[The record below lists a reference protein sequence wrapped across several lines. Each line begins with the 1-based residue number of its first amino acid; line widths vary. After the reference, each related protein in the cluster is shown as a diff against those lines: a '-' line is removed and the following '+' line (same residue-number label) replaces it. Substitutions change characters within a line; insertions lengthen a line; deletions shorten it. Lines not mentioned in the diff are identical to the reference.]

1 LTELT
6 RNGKTL
12 EDIMK
17 DEEEGQE
24 TLKVPE
30 LEEEKKDL
38 KDSDD
43 ELESEEE
50 ESEDDPDAVMGD
62 PGQVEFA
69 K

>member
-1 LTELT
+1 
-6 RNGKTL
+6 
-12 EDIMK
+12 MK

-62 PGQVEFA
+62 PGLVEFA